1 MMWMILQAPKPD
13 DWVIATGKTTTV
25 REFIRLSF
33 KFIGV
38 ELEFLN
44 EGLNEIGI
52 VSKINSNLKVKLKVG
67 DEVVKVDPKYF
78 RPSEVDTL
86 VGDAS
91 KAKKELG
98 WEAETSLVELIE
110 DMMSSDL
117 KLVER
122 DLELK
127 NLGFEPKNYFE

>member
-1 MMWMILQAPKPD
+1 MA
-13 DWVIATGKTTTV
+13 
-25 REFIRLSF
+25 
-33 KFIGV
+33 
-38 ELEFLN
+38 
-44 EGLNEIGI
+44 
-52 VSKINSNLKVKLKVG
+52 VKA
-67 DEVVKVDPKYF
+67 DPKYF